1 LCSIK
6 RGADEADDCEVF
18 GKILPDDVAAPG
30 DLVVDRLR
38 LLVRARFRAVGGRG
52 GRRRAGPLRRRSAA
66 PATFGPTGESRSIT
80 EAERLLAF

>member
-1 LCSIK
+1 MCSIK
-6 RGADEADDCEVF
+6 RGADEADDREVF
-18 GKILPDDVAAPG
+18 GKIPDDVAAPG

-38 LLVRARFRAVGGRG
+38 LLVRARFRPVGGRG

-80 EAERLLAF
+80 EAECLLAF